1 MRRYFT
7 SLLWVLRRDGL
18 QYSLKPRK
26 ILISV
31 FEVLFFPFW
40 LIARISVFISDTLYG
55 LLDVPS
61 KTVTLS
67 KQPSEDVK
75 RKVEREIKNDLVKW

>member
-1 MRRYFT
+1 MRRLTGF
-7 SLLWVLRRDGL
+7 LWVLHRDGL

-31 FEVLFFPFW
+31 FEICFFPFW
-40 LIARISVFISDTLYG
+40 LIAKLCAFISETLYG

-61 KTVTLS
+61 KTVTLN
-67 KQPSEDVK
+67 KQPPEEARRKIEKGIK
-75 RKVEREIKNDLVKW
+75 RDLLKW